1 MPTFLRGCADKRAL
15 RLLDVYRTEAMVVF
29 AEGMPTNQA
38 SLIKSRRTNSGAAGG
53 AACRRG
59 AGRNESK
66 ISVEGRKSTKIPTK
80 DEANALAT
88 KYAATSNEGLILT
101 KRGNAVAYWPAGWY
115 SISRY

>member
-1 MPTFLRGCADKRAL
+1 
-15 RLLDVYRTEAMVVF
+15 MVVF
-29 AEGMPTNQA
+29 AEEMPTNQT

-53 AACRRG
+53 AASSTWCG

-66 ISVEGRKSTKIPTK
+66 NSVEGRKGTKIPTK